1 MTVDQLD
8 VAVVGAGP
16 YGLSIAA
23 HVAPR
28 GRVRTFGPPM
38 HTWRT
43 LMPPDMLMRSH
54 WDETKL
60 SCPGDVGTLQHY
72 ADATGAERQEPMPL
86 PLFLGYADWFRERFV
101 PESDPSDVAA
111 VEREASGFRV
121 TTAAGSEARVRRLVL
136 AVGVMPFPRVPDPLR
151 GVDDPR
157 IAYAVDPSAFG
168 GLADKRVVVLGGGQN
183 GLESAAMAHRNGAAS
198 VEIVVRS
205 QVRWFTP
212 REHWEQRSPLKERL
226 YRVAY
231 PIIGFG
237 PPPINRFVLH
247 PDLFS
252 TLPVRT
258 REKLTRRLLR
268 PGGSPWIREQVEG
281 RVQIT
286 EGRSLASVDL
296 APDAVRLRLDDGSE
310 READAVVVCVG
321 YRFDLDRLTWLHPA
335 VRAGIAVRD
344 GWPVLDRAF
353 RSTDPAIQF
362 VGYAAERRF
371 GPLSRFVAG
380 TTFAGIR
387 AASVH

>member
-1 MTVDQLD
+1 
-8 VAVVGAGP
+8 
-16 YGLSIAA
+16 
-23 HVAPR
+23 
-28 GRVRTFGPPM
+28 
-38 HTWRT
+38 
-43 LMPPDMLMRSH
+43 
-54 WDETKL
+54 
-60 SCPGDVGTLQHY
+60 
-72 ADATGAERQEPMPL
+72 MPL

-136 AVGVMPFPRVPDPLR
+136 AVGVMPFPRVPEPLR

-286 EGRSLASVDL
+286 EGRSLASVDV

-362 VGYAAERRF
+362 VGLRGRAPLRAPLALRRGHDLRGHPRCVRALTIPIGSGEETGTKATGS
-371 GPLSRFVAG
+371 GPKPPRRNLGLPSGEQFYGIVTSATRNSLIFAPRTACLQEFRAG
-380 TTFAGIR
+380 FSL
-387 AASVH
+387 ASNR